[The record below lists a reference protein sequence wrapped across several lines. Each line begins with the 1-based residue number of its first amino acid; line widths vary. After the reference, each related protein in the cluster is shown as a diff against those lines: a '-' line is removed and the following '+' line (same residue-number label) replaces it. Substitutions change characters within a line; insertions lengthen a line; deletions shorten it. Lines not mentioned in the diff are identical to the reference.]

1 MNILQTF
8 LSEFKVHWTQL
19 TASGPVVASFD
30 AFQNSH
36 FDFAAFALSIMCG
49 VRSATQISHFQ
60 EPDPVSPA
68 QLAAT
73 DSRAVSDL
81 LPIYLKEK
89 DWHHVCW
96 SRHLFSASDS
106 SFSLCPWC

>member
-1 MNILQTF
+1 MLRGSVHHFDKVHSNFFLNIFCSNILQTF

-73 DSRAVSDL
+73 DSRTVSDL
-81 LPIYLKEK
+81 LPTYLKE
-89 DWHHVCW
+89 
-96 SRHLFSASDS
+96 
-106 SFSLCPWC
+106 